1 VYRDLQRREVL
12 TVLEYAA
19 YLTVARPLGPTH
31 HAIAVLG
38 GMMGLRASEVA
49 GLTVESLTSVRGY
62 TTLTFVGKGDKPA
75 RMSVPLP
82 ALPAVQAAVADRISG
97 PLLRTR
103 TGTGLDR
110 RAVHRY
116 VCATA
121 RGAGISRPIGP
132 HALLRRVGTGGL
144 NQGVPLRD
152 IQHLLRHSRPES
164 TAASYDVN
172 GDALDRHASH
182 QVTGFLAGWAGCS
195 RTAAR

>member
-1 VYRDLQRREVL
+1 VHRHLQRREVL
-12 TVLEYAA
+12 TVLEYGR
-19 YLTVARPLGPTH
+19 LPDVARPLGPTH

-38 GMMGLRASEVA
+38 GMVGLRASEMA

-116 VCATA
+116 VCALP
-121 RGAGISRPIGP
+121 GAPVSAGRSDRRRCSAGSGRSGSTRASRS
-132 HALLRRVGTGGL
+132 AT
-144 NQGVPLRD
+144 
-152 IQHLLRHSRPES
+152 SS
-164 TAASYDVN
+164 TFC
-172 GDALDRHASH
+172 G
-182 QVTGFLAGWAGCS
+182 
-195 RTAAR
+195 TAARSRLPPATTSTETPSTGMRLTR